1 MTKNLEDDE
10 EFIKARNEVFRKV
23 GRNIYLFQQFEKI
36 LKRLNAYS
44 EVSGYASEIIEKQ
57 KKKVDETSK
66 LNMGI
71 LVGQLF
77 ENIYADFVENNIDKV
92 DINEPYISHAY
103 KVKAPPEFVEQRKLA
118 LKSLVN
124 ERNYLVHHLFIESDM
139 SSVKRFAEL
148 EKFLDKQREK
158 VFVEYEQLRQIG
170 NSIVQA
176 ARITINNQDLIE
188 EQLLL
193 MQLQQSNV
201 IKAVTDAVVKLARPD
216 GWTLLNHAG
225 QEVAKKIPEMRNDL
239 KRIYGCKSLKAA
251 IVASEMFELL
261 EEETKQGG
269 KRLLFRLKPNDN

>member
-103 KVKAPPEFVEQRKLA
+103 KVKAPP
-118 LKSLVN
+118 
-124 ERNYLVHHLFIESDM
+124 
-139 SSVKRFAEL
+139 
-148 EKFLDKQREK
+148 
-158 VFVEYEQLRQIG
+158 
-170 NSIVQA
+170 
-176 ARITINNQDLIE
+176 
-188 EQLLL
+188 
-193 MQLQQSNV
+193 
-201 IKAVTDAVVKLARPD
+201 
-216 GWTLLNHAG
+216 
-225 QEVAKKIPEMRNDL
+225 
-239 KRIYGCKSLKAA
+239 
-251 IVASEMFELL
+251 
-261 EEETKQGG
+261 
-269 KRLLFRLKPNDN
+269 